1 MNPSENTSKSLHLFD
16 LIPLGVVVS
25 SGRIIIHCNHEFSNM
40 FGYERSELIG
50 SSLENLY
57 PSRQEY
63 QDIGEHWFDSMRL
76 NGECSDERM
85 MKRKDG
91 SLNWFRVRGRCQSTA
106 DPFSLAGY
114 TFEWVRGYKS
124 IHKMLT
130 VRERQIVS
138 AIHQGFTSKEIAK
151 FLRLSP
157 RTIETY
163 RFRLMEKFQVKN
175 INELIFK
182 LMQEQ

>member
-1 MNPSENTSKSLHLFD
+1 MNLSENTSQLLQLFD
-16 LIPLGVVVS
+16 LVPMGILVS
-25 SGRIIIHCNHEFSNM
+25 SGRIIVHCNNEFTNM
-40 FGYERSELIG
+40 FGYDRSELIG
-50 SSLENLY
+50 MSLEGLY

-63 QDIGEHWFDSMRL
+63 QDVGDHWVESMRI
-76 NGECSDERM
+76 NGECSDERV

-91 SLNWFRVRGRCQSTA
+91 SLNWFRVRGRCESNS

-114 TFEWVRGYKS
+114 TFEWVRGYKNF
-124 IHKMLT
+124 HKMLT

-151 FLRLSP
+151 LLRLSP

-182 LMQEQ
+182 LMHE